1 MNPAAPAEDAG
12 AALRDAAARAAARLA
27 GWQSREGVWPNRLEG
42 GPYLEILHALGAW
55 VLQRKRQPLSTP
67 GAATFAERLLARQN
81 ADGGFALWPGG
92 PSDPQAGPEAWLVL
106 RLAGIPETEPRMEA
120 LRQWIRKNGGLR
132 PFSRSA
138 WVRLLWAG
146 ASADGILAPEPPETF
161 FFADYARQSA
171 LARQRTVCEAA
182 LSVASYLRNGSPP
195 VPVPE
200 QSRITEGAASPEK
213 TETAVSDASARTGLL
228 IRYWVRYAP
237 RALRDPIV
245 FRTYDALVQEALAW
259 PTLPVALHAAVA
271 VQAAGGR
278 GSDALAHFER
288 VLSFLAS
295 GPDGDA
301 VRPCDESVRDTALA
315 VLALAGG
322 PEAERRRAALLARF
336 RPARESRNG
345 GPPIAGWAAGD
356 LHTQADAETTA
367 LVLRALIAS
376 VNAGAEDGQ
385 VIPAAAG
392 SLAGLQRDDGG
403 WAAMPGEPPAA
414 DVTGAVMEALA
425 ACGGPAEAAL
435 ARAARFLEETQ
446 HGEGYWRGVR
456 GVCRIHGT
464 AMALRGLRAAGVDCR
479 EATVLRAGEWLRS
492 IQNADGGWGES
503 PESCE
508 GPLFRE
514 GPSTPAQTAW
524 ALLGLLAGGDA
535 GSESV
540 RRGFAWLLERQRA
553 DGGWDPVA
561 PTRPGVAYAPYLMD
575 PLGAVVFP
583 LLALRERAATLHS
596 V

>member
-1 MNPAAPAEDAG
+1 MSPAAPGEDAG
-12 AALRDAAARAAARLA
+12 AALRGAAARAAACLA
-27 GWQSREGVWPNRLEG
+27 GWQSGEGVWPNRLEG

-55 VLQRKRQPLSTP
+55 VLQRKRQPLSAP
-67 GAATFAERLLARQN
+67 GAAAFAERLLARQN

-200 QSRITEGAASPEK
+200 QSRITEGAASSEK

-376 VNAGAEDGQ
+376 GNAGAEDGQ

-425 ACGGPAEAAL
+425 A
-435 ARAARFLEETQ
+435 
-446 HGEGYWRGVR
+446 VR
-456 GVCRIHGT
+456 RP
-464 AMALRGLRAAGVDCR
+464 RAAGACPR
-479 EATVLRAGEWLRS
+479 RALPRGDAAR
-492 IQNADGGWGES
+492 
-503 PESCE
+503 
-508 GPLFRE
+508 RR
-514 GPSTPAQTAW
+514 
-524 ALLGLLAGGDA
+524 LLARGSRRLPHPWDGDGA
-535 GSESV
+535 ARPARGRSRLPRSHGAPRRRMAAVHSE
-540 RRGFAWLLERQRA
+540 RRRRLGRVPGILRRSALSRGAEHARA
-553 DGGWDPVA
+553 DG
-561 PTRPGVAYAPYLMD
+561 
-575 PLGAVVFP
+575 LGAAGP
-583 LLALRERAATLHS
+583 AGRRRRRQRKRPPRLRLAPRAPAC
-596 V
+596 

>member
-1 MNPAAPAEDAG
+1 MSPAAPAEDAG
-12 AALRDAAARAAARLA
+12 AALRGAAARAAARLA
-27 GWQSREGVWPNRLEG
+27 GWQSGEGVWPNRLEG

-67 GAATFAERLLARQN
+67 GAAAFAERLLARQN

-161 FFADYARQSA
+161 FFADYERQSA
-171 LARQRTVCEAA
+171 AARQRTVCEAA
-182 LSVASYLRNGSPP
+182 LSVASYLRNGVPP
-195 VPVPE
+195 LAVPVE
-200 QSRITEGAASPEK
+200 SRITVGAGAPEK
-213 TETAVSDASARTGLL
+213 TEAAFSDSSARAGPM
-228 IRYWVRYAP
+228 IRYWARYAP

-245 FRTYDALVQEALAW
+245 FRTYDALVREALKW

-271 VQAAGGR
+271 VRAAGGR

-288 VLSFLAS
+288 VLSFLAP
-295 GPDGDA
+295 GQDGEA
-301 VRPCDESVRDTALA
+301 ARPCDESVRDTALA
-315 VLALAGG
+315 ALALGGG
-322 PEAERRRAALLARF
+322 PEAARARAALLARF
-336 RPARESRNG
+336 RPAGERRNG
-345 GPPIAGWAAGD
+345 GPAVGGWAAGD
-356 LHTQADAETTA
+356 LHAQADAETTA
-367 LVLRALIAS
+367 LALRALLATG
-376 VNAGAEDGQ
+376 NAGSEDGQ
-385 VIPAAAG
+385 LIRAAAG

-403 WAAMPGEPPAA
+403 WGAMPGEPSAA
-414 DVTGAVMEALA
+414 DVTGTVMEALA
-425 ACGGPAEAAL
+425 AVGGPAQPAL

-446 HGEGYWRGVR
+446 HGEGYWRGTR
-456 GVCRIHGT
+456 GVCLIHGT

-492 IQNADGGWGES
+492 VQNADGGWGES

-508 GPLFRE
+508 GSLFHG

-540 RRGFAWLLERQRA
+540 RRGFAWLLERQRP

-575 PLGAVVFP
+575 PLGAVAFP
-583 LLALRERAATLHS
+583 LLALRERAGTAHP